1 MDFSLPLIFFFPVLK
16 VTNTFVLHVNGS
28 CGVHGVRTTP
38 VCDVTTMY
46 SKERYMENVPLHE
59 AKRVATNT
67 STLALERPVTR
78 RNAYQSTFFP
88 HTITLWNSLSPSA
101 QNCLL
106 KHFYKLCYVTIE

>member
-1 MDFSLPLIFFFPVLK
+1 MDFSLPLIIFFSCVK
-16 VTNTFVLHVNGS
+16 SDNTFVLHVNGS
-28 CGVHGVRTTP
+28 CGVRGVRTTP

-78 RNAYQSTFFP
+78 RNAYQSTFSP

-106 KHFYKLCYVTIE
+106 